1 MANLLIN
8 GETYNGVN
16 KVKIPNTNN
25 GQEEFVQPTGTKQIS
40 TNGTHNVSDYA
51 NAEVNVQG
59 GGATLQ
65 SKTVTP
71 TKNTQNVEPDSGYD
85 GLSSVTVNPIP
96 SNYIIPTGALNVS
109 ENGTFDVSAYASA
122 IINVAAAAGLP
133 IYKGKYTV
141 SNRNTQHTVT
151 HNLNLNSY
159 IYIYWLDDMDTFL
172 ADTTSTSNDLVFGIA
187 SFNPDLGLPCEGLDT
202 ARTTMGVVR
211 AYKPSTQAW
220 SLIGVGITTTT
231 KDKMELNF
239 TYSVKVG
246 TYSYI
251 IIDLSNMAR
260 EVTT

>member
-8 GETYNGVN
+8 GHTYNGVN

-25 GQEEFVQPTGTKQIS
+25 GQEEFIQPTGTKQIS

-71 TKNTQNVEPDSGYD
+71 TENTQNVEPDSGYD
-85 GLSSVTVNPIP
+85 GLSGVTVNPIP
-96 SNYIIPTGALNVS
+96 SNYIIPTGSLNIS

-133 IYKGKYTV
+133 IYKGKHTI
-141 SNRNTQHTVT
+141 SNPNMQHTVT

-159 IYIYWLDDMDTFL
+159 LYIYWLDDMDTYI
-172 ADTTSTSNDLVFGIA
+172 AGTTSTGQNIVFGMA
-187 SFNPDLGLPCEGLDT
+187 SFTPDLGLPCEGLD
-202 ARTTMGVVR
+202 AAKTTIGVVR
-211 AYKPSTQAW
+211 AYKQSTQAW
-220 SLIGVGITTTT
+220 NVIGGANNVTT

-239 TYSVKVG
+239 TYGITSG

-251 IIDLSNMAR
+251 IIDLSNLAR